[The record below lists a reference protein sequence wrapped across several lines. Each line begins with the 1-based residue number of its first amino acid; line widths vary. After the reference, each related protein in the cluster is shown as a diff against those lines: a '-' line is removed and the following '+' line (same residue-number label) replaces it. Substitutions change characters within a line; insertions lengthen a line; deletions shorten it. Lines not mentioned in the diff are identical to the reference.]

1 MKQTRYR
8 LEKDK
13 YLSVSPCAGLPAQ
26 LAEGE
31 ADYWQEIET
40 AVPDELAA
48 WINTQAVHPLMV
60 EDILESE
67 HGTLIDR
74 YSDAVYIEF
83 PAIPDNN
90 AVGVDYLSLIL
101 TPQLIVTIH
110 RGEIPEME
118 AVVERLSMNVS
129 FGFLTFEGSKSQR
142 IFNQVDKKWKP

>member
-13 YLSVSPCAGLPAQ
+13 YQSVSPCAGLPAQ

-60 EDILESE
+60 EDILELE
-67 HGTLIDR
+67 HGTLID
-74 YSDAVYIEF
+74 
-83 PAIPDNN
+83 
-90 AVGVDYLSLIL
+90 
-101 TPQLIVTIH
+101 
-110 RGEIPEME
+110 
-118 AVVERLSMNVS
+118 S
-129 FGFLTFEGSKSQR
+129 FGFLTIEDPNSQR
-142 IFNQVDKKWKP
+142 VLIQMDKKWKP